1 MTTTVVGTTV
11 LIPAERIAQ
20 RVQALAGEIARALP
34 AEARAQG
41 LLVIGPLKGSVVFLA
56 DLVRALH
63 PHLDHVE
70 MDFLGLSSY
79 GAGTSSSGTVRL
91 DGEPRHPVAGRH
103 VLLVDDIVDS
113 GRTLAFAQ
121 AWLRE
126 RGVASLRTAT
136 LLDKPSR
143 RVVPVPVEHV
153 GFEIEDVFV
162 VGYGTDHAERHRELP
177 YIGVKG

>member
-1 MTTTVVGTTV
+1 MRLVYNTIFDNSPQIKLLIDCKNYKVISANKAARKIFKLLKSGTTENY
-11 LIPAERIAQ
+11 LTD
-20 RVQALAGEIARALP
+20 
-34 AEARAQG
+34 
-41 LLVIGPLKGSVVFLA
+41 LLLLNKSA
-56 DLVRALH
+56 DL
-63 PHLDHVE
+63 
-70 MDFLGLSSY
+70 
-79 GAGTSSSGTVRL
+79 
-91 DGEPRHPVAGRH
+91 PRHPVAGRH